1 MNLEQKIKLINLVQ
15 EYFKDKDP
23 EEIEM
28 YGNTIPNYELLD
40 IFSLVLF
47 NKSSTV
53 CSGYDRTVHRY
64 CYTENLSPE
73 EKRQINEEYRC
84 LLNAGVLSKTKTG
97 KATKVSE
104 KIINYNT
111 ER

>member
-1 MNLEQKIKLINLVQ
+1 MNLESKIKLIKLMQ
-15 EYFKDKDP
+15 EYFKDKEP

-47 NKSSTV
+47 DKSSTV
-53 CSGYDRTVHRY
+53 CTGYDRTVHRY
-64 CYTENLSPE
+64 CYTDNLSPE
-73 EKRQINEEYRC
+73 EKRQIDEEYKN
-84 LLNAGVLSKTKTG
+84 LLNAGVLSKTKSG

-104 KIINYNT
+104 KIINYNI